1 MHGLLYILALRWYT
15 GLHDIG
21 SWEVN
26 ILPRPVLAVPKTATN
41 GRLPR
46 FRITYAAAESYR
58 WNIDMPTCACCPR
71 CDYNLHV
78 HLHVV
83 DQLKASA
90 VYTAADKMRPS
101 RR

>member
-46 FRITYAAAESYR
+46 FRITYARYR
-58 WNIDMPTCACCPR
+58 
-71 CDYNLHV
+71 
-78 HLHVV
+78 
-83 DQLKASA
+83 
-90 VYTAADKMRPS
+90 
-101 RR
+101 